1 MYANLY
7 TLLTRPDRAWTAI
20 RQDEE
25 RNSANYLP
33 YLLLFSLL
41 PAVCLFIGTHWV
53 GWSLVD
59 QERIRLEAI
68 SALQLSALIYVAT
81 LIGVGI
87 MGYFLRYMSRTFK
100 ARPTFNQCIGF
111 IAYACT
117 PFFLAGIAGLSPTR
131 WLAILVLLAACA
143 HTSYLFYVGLP
154 RFMRID
160 NQQGFL
166 YASSMIGVGLLVVVT
181 ILVSAILFWTL
192 TLEPDYQR
200 TVQQD
205 QSRGTQQERMQ
216 APATDE

>member
-25 RNSANYLP
+25 RNSASYLP

-59 QERIRLEAI
+59 DERIRLEFA
-68 SALQLSALIYVAT
+68 SALQLSVLLYLAALV
-81 LIGVGI
+81 GVLI
-87 MGYFLRYMSRTFK
+87 MGYFLRYMSRTFE

-111 IAYACT
+111 IAYAYT
-117 PFFLAGIAGLSPTR
+117 PFFLAGIAALYPTR
-131 WLAILVLLAACA
+131 WLAISVLLLACA
-143 HTSYLFYVGLP
+143 LAAYLIYVGLP
-154 RFMRID
+154 RFMRIN

-166 YASSMIGVGLLVVVT
+166 YASSMIGVGLLVIVT
-181 ILVSAILFWTL
+181 ILVSMILFWTY
-192 TLEPDYQR
+192 TLEPEYQR

-205 QSRGTQQERMQ
+205 QSRGTQEQRMQ
-216 APATDE
+216 APVDE

>member
-1 MYANLY
+1 MLMNPL
-7 TLLTRPDRAWTAI
+7 TVLTRPDQAWTAI

-25 RNSANYLP
+25 RNSASYLP
-33 YLLLFSLL
+33 YLLLWSLL

-59 QERIRLEAI
+59 EERIRLETI
-68 SALQLSALIYVAT
+68 SALQLSVLLYLAT
-81 LIGVGI
+81 LIGVII
-87 MGYFLRYMSRTFK
+87 MGYFLRYMSRTFE

-111 IAYACT
+111 IAYTCT
-117 PFFLAGIAGLSPTR
+117 PFFLAGIAALYPTR
-131 WLAILVLLAACA
+131 WLAISALLLACA
-143 HTSYLFYVGLP
+143 HTAYLMYVGLP

-166 YASSMIGVGLLVVVT
+166 YTSSMLGVGLLVIVT
-181 ILVSAILFWTL
+181 ILVNMILFWTY

-205 QSRGTQQERMQ
+205 QSRGTQEERMQ
-216 APATDE
+216 APGDE

>member
-1 MYANLY
+1 MFMNPL
-7 TLLTRPDRAWTAI
+7 TVLTRPDQAWTAI

-25 RNSANYLP
+25 RNSASYLP
-33 YLLLFSLL
+33 YLLFWSLL

-59 QERIRLEAI
+59 EERIRLEAI
-68 SALQLSALIYVAT
+68 SALQLSVLLYLAT
-81 LIGVGI
+81 LIGVII
-87 MGYFLRYMSRTFK
+87 MGYFLRYMSRTFE

-111 IAYACT
+111 IAYTCT
-117 PFFLAGIAGLSPTR
+117 PFFLAGIAALYPTR
-131 WLAILVLLAACA
+131 WLAIGVLLLACA
-143 HTSYLFYVGLP
+143 HAAYLMYVGLP

-166 YASSMIGVGLLVVVT
+166 YASSMLGVGLLVIVT
-181 ILVSAILFWTL
+181 ILVSMILFWTY

-205 QSRGTQQERMQ
+205 QSRGTQEERMQ
-216 APATDE
+216 APGDE

>member
-7 TLLTRPDRAWTAI
+7 TLLTRPDRAWTVI

-25 RNSANYLP
+25 RNSASYLP

-53 GWSLVD
+53 GWSLVGD
-59 QERIRLEAI
+59 ERIRLELA
-68 SALQLSALIYVAT
+68 SALQLSGLLYLAT
-81 LIGVGI
+81 LVGVFI
-87 MGYFLRYMSRTFK
+87 MGYFLRYMSRTFE

-117 PFFLAGIAGLSPTR
+117 PFFLAGVAALYPAR
-131 WLAILVLLAACA
+131 WLAISVLLLACA
-143 HTSYLFYVGLP
+143 HATYLIYVGLP

-166 YASSMIGVGLLVVVT
+166 YASSMVGVGLLAIVT
-181 ILVSAILFWTL
+181 ILVSLILFWTY
-192 TLEPDYQR
+192 TLEPEYQR
-200 TVQQD
+200 PVQQD
-205 QSRGTQQERMQ
+205 QSRGTQEQRMQ
-216 APATDE
+216 APGDE

>member
-59 QERIRLEAI
+59 EERIRLEIA
-68 SALQLSALIYVAT
+68 SALQLSVLLYLAT
-81 LIGVGI
+81 LVGVFI
-87 MGYFLRYMSRTFK
+87 MGYFLRYMSRTFE

-117 PFFLAGIAGLSPTR
+117 PFFLAGIAALYPTR
-131 WLAILVLLAACA
+131 WLAISVLLLACA
-143 HTSYLFYVGLP
+143 HAAYLIYIGLP

-166 YASSMIGVGLLVVVT
+166 YASSMIGVGLLVIVT
-181 ILVSAILFWTL
+181 ILVSMILFWTY
-192 TLEPDYQR
+192 TLEPEYQR

-205 QSRGTQQERMQ
+205 QSRDTQEQRMQ
-216 APATDE
+216 APGDE

>member
-1 MYANLY
+1 MFMNPL
-7 TLLTRPDRAWTAI
+7 TVLTRPDQAWTAI

-25 RNSANYLP
+25 RNSASYLP
-33 YLLLFSLL
+33 YLLLWSLL

-59 QERIRLEAI
+59 EERIRLEAI
-68 SALQLSALIYVAT
+68 SALQLSVLLYLAT
-81 LIGVGI
+81 LIGVII
-87 MGYFLRYMSRTFK
+87 MGSLLRYMSRTFE

-111 IAYACT
+111 IAYTCT
-117 PFFLAGIAGLSPTR
+117 PFFLAGIAALYPTR
-131 WLAILVLLAACA
+131 WLAIGVLLLACA
-143 HTSYLFYVGLP
+143 HAAYLMYVGLP

-166 YASSMIGVGLLVVVT
+166 YASSMLGVGLLVIVT
-181 ILVSAILFWTL
+181 ILVNMILFWTY

-205 QSRGTQQERMQ
+205 QSRGTQEERMQ
-216 APATDE
+216 APGDE

>member
-25 RNSANYLP
+25 RNSSNYLP

-53 GWSLVD
+53 GWSLVE
-59 QERIRLEAI
+59 QERVRLDLV
-68 SALQLSALIYVAT
+68 SALQLSVSLYLTI
-81 LIGVGI
+81 LIGVVI
-87 MGYFLRYMSRTFK
+87 MGYFLRYMSRTFE

-111 IAYACT
+111 IAYTCT
-117 PFFLAGIAGLSPTR
+117 PFFLAGIAALYPMR
-131 WLAILVLLAACA
+131 WLAVLVLLLACA
-143 HTSYLFYVGLP
+143 HSSYLLYVGLP

-160 NQQGFL
+160 HQQSFL
-166 YASSMIGVGLLVVVT
+166 YASSMAGVALLVLVT
-181 ILVSAILFWTL
+181 ILVSMILFWSY

-200 TVQQD
+200 SVQPD

-216 APATDE
+216 PPGDE

>member
-53 GWSLVD
+53 GWSLVE
-59 QERIRLEAI
+59 QERVRLDLV
-68 SALQLSALIYVAT
+68 SALQLSVLLYLTI
-81 LIGVGI
+81 LIGVVI
-87 MGYFLRYMSRTFK
+87 MGYFLRYMSRTFE

-111 IAYACT
+111 IAYTCT
-117 PFFLAGIAGLSPTR
+117 PFFLAGIAALYPMR
-131 WLAILVLLAACA
+131 WLAVVVLLLACA
-143 HTSYLFYVGLP
+143 HAGYLLYVGLP

-160 NQQGFL
+160 HQQGFL
-166 YASSMIGVGLLVVVT
+166 YASSIVGVALLVLVT
-181 ILVSAILFWTL
+181 ILVSMILFWSY

-200 TVQQD
+200 SVQQD
-205 QSRGTQQERMQ
+205 QSYGTGQERAQ
-216 APATDE
+216 EPSGE

>member
-59 QERIRLEAI
+59 EERIRLEVA
-68 SALQLSALIYVAT
+68 SALQLSGLLYLAT
-81 LIGVGI
+81 LVGVFI
-87 MGYFLRYMSRTFK
+87 MGYFLRYMSRTFE

-117 PFFLAGIAGLSPTR
+117 PFFLAGIAALYPTR
-131 WLAILVLLAACA
+131 WLAISVLLLACA
-143 HTSYLFYVGLP
+143 HAAYLIYVGLP

-166 YASSMIGVGLLVVVT
+166 YASSMIGVGLLVIVT
-181 ILVSAILFWTL
+181 ILVSMILFWTY
-192 TLEPDYQR
+192 TLEPEYQR
-200 TVQQD
+200 TVQQG
-205 QSRGTQQERMQ
+205 QSRGTQEQRMQ
-216 APATDE
+216 APGDE

>member
-7 TLLTRPDRAWTAI
+7 ILLTRPDRAWTAI

-25 RNSANYLP
+25 RNSASYLP

-53 GWSLVD
+53 DWSLVD
-59 QERIRLEAI
+59 EERIRLEVA
-68 SALQLSALIYVAT
+68 SALQLSGLLYLAT
-81 LIGVGI
+81 LVGVFI
-87 MGYFLRYMSRTFK
+87 MGYLLRYMSRTFE

-111 IAYACT
+111 IAYAFT
-117 PFFLAGIAGLSPTR
+117 PFFIAGIAALYPTR
-131 WLAILVLLAACA
+131 WLAISVLLLACA
-143 HTSYLFYVGLP
+143 HAAYLIYVGLP

-166 YASSMIGVGLLVVVT
+166 YASSMIGVGLLVIVT
-181 ILVSAILFWTL
+181 ILVSMILFWTY
-192 TLEPDYQR
+192 TLEPEYQR

-216 APATDE
+216 APVDE

>member
-33 YLLLFSLL
+33 YLLLFALL

-53 GWSLVD
+53 GWSLVEE
-59 QERIRLEAI
+59 ERIRLEAI
-68 SALQLSALIYVAT
+68 SALQLSVLLYLAT
-81 LIGVGI
+81 LSGVFI
-87 MGYFLRYMSRTFK
+87 MGYFLRYMSRTFE
-100 ARPTFNQCIGF
+100 ARPTLNQCIGF

-117 PFFLAGIAGLSPTR
+117 PFFLAGIAALYPAR
-131 WLAILVLLAACA
+131 WLAILVLALACA
-143 HTSYLFYVGLP
+143 HAAYLIYVGLP

-166 YASSMIGVGLLVVVT
+166 YASSMIGVGLLVIVT
-181 ILVSAILFWTL
+181 ILVSMILFWSYTL
-192 TLEPDYQR
+192 QPDYQR
-200 TVQQD
+200 TIDED
-205 QSRGTQQERMQ
+205 QSSGTQQERMQ
-216 APATDE
+216 PPGDK